1 MKKNKKFIRDCA
13 RFIKGEISEIKIT
26 GPTNDVNILASVV
39 IESKKLYDTL
49 RSKEPDMSIVIVGLR
64 RKRRATNQLRNKM
77 GLIWPL

>member
-26 GPTNDVNILASVV
+26 GSTNDVNMLTSAV

-49 RSKEPDMSIVIVGLR
+49 RSKEPDMSVVIEGLR
-64 RKRRATNQLRNKM
+64 RKRRAAAKLKNKM